1 MTPLPPGAPAF
12 LPGFL
17 PGLLAGARFT
27 AKRLAG
33 AVLVL
38 LVLSFAL
45 YSLFYLLPGDP
56 ARLACG
62 ERCNPAQVTQVRERL
77 GLDEPVYA
85 QYLHFLQGVFVGRD
99 YSAGTGVQHCA
110 ASCLGLSHQND
121 QPVSTLIVA
130 GFPATLSLAVGAM
143 TLCLLLGVG
152 TGLLSAL
159 RRGGV
164 TERVLTVLTLAGTGT
179 PVFILGLLL
188 LMAVCA
194 YLQWL
199 PFPSYVPLSQDPEQ
213 WAWNML
219 LPWLTLGLFE
229 SAKYARLTRSS
240 TLEVLAE
247 DHIRTFRAYG
257 VGERAVV
264 TRHALRGA
272 LPPVIAL
279 SALDLGTMLGGAMI
293 TESLFGL
300 PGLGRL
306 LIESVRSVD
315 LPVVVGIVL
324 VIGTAVVLANAVAD
338 VLYALA
344 DRRVL
349 ST

>member
-1 MTPLPPGAPAF
+1 MTVTRFVLRRLVGA
-12 LPGFL
+12 L
-17 PGLLAGARFT
+17 
-27 AKRLAG
+27 
-33 AVLVL
+33 VVL
-38 LVLSFAL
+38 LVLSAAL
-45 YSLFYLLPGDP
+45 YALFYLLPGDP

-62 ERCNPAQVTQVRERL
+62 ERCTPAQVDQVRERL

-85 QYLHFLQGVFVGRD
+85 QYLHFLQGVVVPRD
-99 YSAGTGVQHCA
+99 YAAAGSPLPCA
-110 ASCLGLSHQND
+110 APCLGLSYQND
-121 QPVSTLIVA
+121 QPVTALIAA
-130 GFPATLSLAVGAM
+130 GLPATASLALGAM
-143 TLCLLLGVG
+143 VVWLLLGVG
-152 TGLLSAL
+152 TGLVSAL
-159 RRGGV
+159 RRGGPA
-164 TERVLTVLTLAGTGT
+164 ERVLTVLTLAGTGT
-179 PVFILGLLL
+179 PVFVLGLLL

-194 YLQWL
+194 HLQWL
-199 PFPSYVPLSQDPEQ
+199 PFPTYVPLTQDPEQ

-240 TLEVLAE
+240 TLETLAE

-257 VGERAVV
+257 LGERAVV

-279 SALDLGTMLGGAMI
+279 SALDLGSMMGGAMI

-324 VIGTAVVLANAVAD
+324 VIGAAVVLANAVAD
-338 VLYALA
+338 VLYTLA
-344 DRRVL
+344 DRRVAL
-349 ST
+349 S